1 MMFFLG
7 KSFEFVLN
15 LYGFMI
21 KFIRETYYEKNQINI
36 KNLIVSSIDL
46 YTHNEIM
53 GNDVLL

>member
-1 MMFFLG
+1 M
-7 KSFEFVLN
+7 LN